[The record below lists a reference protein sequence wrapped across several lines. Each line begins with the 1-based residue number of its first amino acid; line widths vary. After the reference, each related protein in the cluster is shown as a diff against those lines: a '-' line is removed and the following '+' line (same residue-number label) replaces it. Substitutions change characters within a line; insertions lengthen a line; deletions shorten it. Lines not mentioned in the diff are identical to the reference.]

1 MWCFGNSSGHS
12 SPRWYRGLKDTDPL
26 YDPLPGPALNQ
37 ARLTDAGQSA
47 WNLRVTCPRRP
58 PLRLNHRLPPSSS
71 TCAPPPLPSCPPF
84 LPVPGIYTGGWFW
97 FSGICRWRLLL
108 APITRPTHPR
118 AATTVPLSPL
128 SFSLLV
134 LQAETIPPPPLINGQ
149 PHFNPARKI
158 IRFWIQMNFW
168 PGLAGHDCTLFFFF
182 FLPPFFVAMRFFR
195 SMLFLFIYLF
205 ICSFLFSFLDC
216 LRSGWKILKMQQ
228 GERIGFNL
236 RGKIGMLMVTC
247 NFGFSLLM
255 WWEWC
260 LGNGG

>member
-1 MWCFGNSSGHS
+1 MPLTTTARSHYAPHTPPPSNHRASLSSLFF
-12 SPRWYRGLKDTDPL
+12 SPRL
-26 YDPLPGPALNQ
+26 
-37 ARLTDAGQSA
+37 AG
-47 WNLRVTCPRRP
+47 WDN
-58 PLRLNHRLPPSSS
+58 
-71 TCAPPPLPSCPPF
+71 
-84 LPVPGIYTGGWFW
+84 
-97 FSGICRWRLLL
+97 
-108 APITRPTHPR
+108 
-118 AATTVPLSPL
+118 
-128 SFSLLV
+128 
-134 LQAETIPPPPLINGQ
+134 PPPPLINGP